1 MQFTPCMIY
10 YVIYEKRKTQ
20 FLENF
25 QNDRMDD
32 LNVDIL
38 KDDASEFNRTIGSRI
53 DSRGS
58 LFSDN
63 NQNRGSQYN

>member
-1 MQFTPCMIY
+1 M
-10 YVIYEKRKTQ
+10 
-20 FLENF
+20 N
-25 QNDRMDD
+25 D

-58 LFSDN
+58 LFSSDN
-63 NQNRGSQYN
+63 NQRGS

>member
-1 MQFTPCMIY
+1 MQLTPCIIY
-10 YVIYEKRKTQ
+10 YVIYEKRKSQ
-20 FLENF
+20 FLENYKTE
-25 QNDRMDD
+25 QMND

-58 LFSDN
+58 LFSSDN
-63 NQNRGSQYN
+63 NQRGS